1 MGRKETSQ
9 SMIQDEVFFGIVPV
23 NKKDR
28 LYGFWDTFL
37 ITAGY
42 AIATY
47 CYIQGATLSS
57 TMPLSSVIFSVLGG
71 MGIVGIFLCMIM
83 MIATRFGVDL
93 WFYQRSIY
101 GYWGLCII
109 MILAFCCSLGYCG
122 VNSHVYGLSL
132 AKISN
137 SLFGTNIETGSF
149 AQQALSMT
157 CILFGWIIAMRG
169 PIAVRRVT
177 KIMVPLLLI
186 VGVVMVIMVLSRYS
200 FSELLA
206 YRSESYAG
214 RDLTSYMLGLEG
226 SIAFIAAWVPAVG
239 ALPRLVKGERKSFWG
254 NWLGLVFVMALFII
268 IGAITSIA
276 MALATGAYSDDPTD
290 WLMYFGGNSMGLLSL
305 VCIGFA
311 NITTQSLSIYVM
323 TVSTKMLNPKWSY
336 KVICTIWTVY
346 CAFFLATGLMWKA
359 YSLFV
364 SIVGLISAPALAL
377 MLVDFFIVR
386 KQKVSLDA
394 MYMNRDN
401 KSYYYTKGFNLVGL
415 GCFISGII
423 AYLLVYN
430 PMTMEPQSA
439 VFLILTA
446 TGTAMVVSGLLYY
459 ICSKIPPLRK
469 YMLKDRD
476 DPRLCFLDKKKRAKA
491 AQAEK

>member
-1 MGRKETSQ
+1 MGNRETSQ
-9 SMIQDEVFFGIVPV
+9 SMIQDEVFFGVVPV
-23 NKKDR
+23 SKKDR
-28 LYGFWDTFL
+28 LYGFWDIFL

-47 CYIQGATLSS
+47 CYIQGATLNSM
-57 TMPLSSVIFSVLGG
+57 MPLSSVILSVLGG
-71 MGIVGIFLCMIM
+71 MGIIGIFLCMAM
-83 MIATRFGVDL
+83 MIATRFGIDL

-101 GYWGLCII
+101 GYWGLCVI

-137 SLFGTNIETGSF
+137 SLLGTNIETGSF

-177 KIMVPLLLI
+177 KVMVPLLLI
-186 VGVVMVIMVLSRYS
+186 VGVVMVVMVFSRYS
-200 FSELLA
+200 FSELFA
-206 YRSESYAG
+206 YRSEDYSG
-214 RDLTSYMLGLEG
+214 RDLTSYMLGLEW

-276 MALATGAYSDDPTD
+276 TAMATGTYSDDPTD
-290 WLMYFGGNSMGLLSL
+290 WLMYFGGNTMGLLSL

-311 NITTQSLSIYVM
+311 NITTQSLTMYVL
-323 TVSTKMLNPKWSY
+323 TVSTKMLNPKWNY
-336 KVICTIWTVY
+336 KVICTIWTIY
-346 CAFFLATGLMWKA
+346 NAIFLATGLMWKA
-359 YSLFV
+359 YTLFV
-364 SIVGLISAPALAL
+364 AIVGLVSAPAIAL
-377 MLVDFFIVR
+377 MVVDFFIVR

-401 KSYYYTKGFNLVGL
+401 KAYYYTKGFNLVGL
-415 GCFISGII
+415 GCFVAGIV

-430 PMTMEPQSA
+430 PMTSEPRSA
-439 VFLILTA
+439 VFLVLCA
-446 TGTAMVVSGLLYY
+446 TGTAMVASGLLYY
-459 ICSKIPPLRK
+459 ICSKIPPLRR

-476 DPRLCFLDKKKRAKA
+476 DPRLCFLNKKKRATA
-491 AQAEK
+491 AQEEE